1 MINYPVIDHIMNV
14 GKICSR
20 ETVIGETN
28 DSLLDMARLMRQH
41 HVGSLII
48 IAKKNEGVKPAGII
62 TDRDIVIQ
70 AISEE
75 ISLNSVTAGD
85 IMSHDL
91 LIARE
96 DDDIFEAFEK
106 MCKKGV
112 RRIPIVNP
120 EGYLVGVLSIDDL
133 LEVMVDEMKNLV
145 HLFKHGQLKEQ
156 RIHTRA

>member
-1 MINYPVIDHIMNV
+1 MNV

-20 ETVIGETN
+20 ETVVAEAS
-28 DSLLDMARLMRQH
+28 DSLLETAKLMRRY

-48 IAKKNEGVKPAGII
+48 ISKENGGVRPEGII

-75 ISLNSVTAGD
+75 IRLDSITAED
-85 IMSHDL
+85 IMSRDL
-91 LIARE
+91 VIARE
-96 DDDIFEAFEK
+96 DDDIFEAFES

-112 RRIPIVNP
+112 RRMPIVDLD
-120 EGYLVGVLSIDDL
+120 GYLVGILSIDDL
-133 LEVMVDEMKNLV
+133 LEVIVDEMKNLV
-145 HLFKHGQLKEQ
+145 HLFKHEQQKEQ

>member
-1 MINYPVIDHIMNV
+1 MVDNIMNV

-20 ETVIGETN
+20 ETVIAEIG
-28 DSLLDMARLMRQH
+28 DSLLDIAQLMRQH

-48 IAKKNEGVKPAGII
+48 ISRVNDVIKPAGII

-75 ISLNSVTAGD
+75 ITLKSIAAGD
-85 IMSHDL
+85 IMSSDL

-96 DDDIFEAFEK
+96 DDDIFEAFES

-112 RRIPIVNP
+112 RRIPIVNR
-120 EGYLVGVLSIDDL
+120 EGCLVGILSIDDL
-133 LEVMVDEMKNLV
+133 LEVIVDEMRNLV
-145 HLFKHGQLKEQ
+145 HLFKHGQQKEQ
-156 RIHTRA
+156 RVHSRA